1 MSKAFLKI
9 YFWNLVFIFSISSCS
24 TNTYKQG
31 EMLYQAHCS
40 DCHMDDGQ
48 GLKLL
53 IPPLA
58 GVDYLA
64 EDRAQ
69 IACIIKNGLNDT
81 LQINNKTYFQEML
94 AIPKLSE
101 AEITNIINYINQA
114 WGNDMGYVQINEVK
128 SALEACE

>member
-1 MSKAFLKI
+1 MNRAFLKFGI
-9 YFWNLVFIFSISSCS
+9 WNLLFIFSISSCS

-31 EMLYQAHCS
+31 EMLYKAHCS

-58 GVDYLA
+58 GVNFLA
-64 EDRAQ
+64 EDRSK

-81 LQINNKTYFQEML
+81 LQINNKTYFQEMI
-94 AIPKLSE
+94 AIPHLIE
-101 AEITNIINYINQA
+101 AEMTNIINYINQA
-114 WGNDMGYVQINEVK
+114 WGNDLGYVMINEVK
-128 SALEACE
+128 AALEACE

>member
-1 MSKAFLKI
+1 
-9 YFWNLVFIFSISSCS
+9 
-24 TNTYKQG
+24 
-31 EMLYQAHCS
+31 
-40 DCHMDDGQ
+40 MDDGQ

-64 EDRAQ
+64 EDRSQ

-81 LQINNKTYFQEML
+81 LQINNKIYFQEML

-128 SALEACE
+128 AALEACE